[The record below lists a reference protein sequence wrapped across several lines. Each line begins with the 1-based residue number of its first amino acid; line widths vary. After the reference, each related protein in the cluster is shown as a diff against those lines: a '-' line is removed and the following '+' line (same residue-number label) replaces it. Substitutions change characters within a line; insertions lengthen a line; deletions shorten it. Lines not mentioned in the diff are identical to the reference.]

1 LIRPVDFENKEFGT
15 VSDIEENGLGLNDE
29 TIFRV
34 VNKHTFRFQPF
45 IQYMNVNYM
54 KCHGVDYYTKSLLS
68 QYYRCAMFFK
78 KPWGRG
84 LHYPTGSM
92 MFSQFVN
99 RRLNFARIN
108 HMEYVDHFGGA
119 SWKPYKNKTQFIEKH
134 IGLFSNQEKIR
145 KLV

>member
-1 LIRPVDFENKEFGT
+1 MIRPVDFENEEFGT
-15 VSDIEENGLGLNDE
+15 VSDIEETGLGLNDE
-29 TIFRV
+29 TVFRV
-34 VNKHTFRFQPF
+34 VNKHIFRFQPF

-54 KCHGVDYYTKSLLS
+54 KRHGVDYYTKSLLS

-99 RRLNFARIN
+99 RKLNFVGIN
-108 HMEYVDHFGGA
+108 YKNYVDHFGGA
-119 SWKPYKNKTQFIEKH
+119 SWKSHKDKTQFIEKH
-134 IGLFSNQEKIR
+134 IGLFSNQEEIK